1 MASKREIRIP
11 ADSVLAL
18 RRSLIRELKGA
29 TAARVLQ
36 DAGSAA
42 GDALYDRLER
52 GADGAAIGDTPHA
65 SFWSRLNDLFRELG
79 WGSIEHQQLHP
90 GVGALVARDWFELD
104 PEANRPTCHF
114 TTGVLANILGRVA
127 DAEVAVLQV
136 ECEDGTAGCCRFLFG
151 AGPVLNEVYGGLRE
165 GRDLQATIGALG

>member
-11 ADSVLAL
+11 ADSILAL
-18 RRSLIRELKGA
+18 RRSLVRELKGA

-42 GDALYDRLER
+42 GDAIFERLER
-52 GADGAAIGDTPHA
+52 SADESGLGATPHT
-65 SFWSRLNDLFRELG
+65 SFWDRLDALFRELG
-79 WGSIEHQQLHP
+79 WGSVEHRQIHP
-90 GVGALVARDWFELD
+90 GVGALVARDWFEID
-104 PEANRPTCHF
+104 DTARRPTCHF

-136 ECEDGTAGCCRFLFG
+136 ECDDGSERCCRFLFG
-151 AGPVLNEVYGGLRE
+151 AGPVLNQVYSGLRE
-165 GRDLQATIGALG
+165 GRELGDTIGALG